1 MARGAAGAGS
11 RRAGQAVAQ
20 PGTAAAALPD
30 AVADPNSAG
39 PRRQRRR
46 KRLYEITQC
55 AADLPILPG
64 LTTPTWTYGGTFPGP
79 TIVSRSGRRTV
90 IRHHNALPVPVA
102 VHLHGGHTP
111 PDSDG
116 YPLDLIEPQGPKV
129 TPSDGGMAAGMSRNS
144 VVGQREYVYPMQQ
157 RAATL
162 WYHDHR
168 MGYTGQAVW
177 RGLAGFHLVHDDEE
191 LALPLPKG

>member
-1 MARGAAGAGS
+1 M
-11 RRAGQAVAQ
+11 
-20 PGTAAAALPD
+20 
-30 AVADPNSAG
+30 
-39 PRRQRRR
+39 
-46 KRLYEITQC
+46 
-55 AADLPILPG
+55 
-64 LTTPTWTYGGTFPGP
+64 
-79 TIVSRSGRRTV
+79 

-129 TPSDGGMAAGMSRNS
+129 TPGDGGMAEGASRNS

-191 LALPLPKG
+191 LALPLPKGDRDIALMITDRSFAADGSFQYPLADGGEVAAPI